1 MITNKSKAVA
11 TELGKLAETKALEYL
26 KRNGLE
32 PVTMNYNSPCG
43 EIDIIM
49 HDKNFI
55 VFIEVKF
62 RKNNNFIN
70 PLEAIDRQ
78 KCDKIIATSQYF
90 LQKNHKISKMM
101 SRFDVVI
108 ITGNIN
114 NPNIEWIKNAFQ
126 A

>member
-1 MITNKSKAVA
+1 MAIA
-11 TELGKLAETKALEYL
+11 TKHGQLAEQKALDFL

-32 PVTMNYNSPCG
+32 PVTRNFNSPCG

-49 HDKNFI
+49 YDNNYI

-62 RKNNNFIN
+62 RKNNDFIN
-70 PLEAIDRQ
+70 PLEVIDRH
-78 KCDKIIATSQYF
+78 KCDRIIATSQYF
-90 LQKNHKISKMM
+90 HQKNHKFSKMM

-108 ITGNIN
+108 ITGNIK
-114 NPNIEWIKNAFQ
+114 NPKIEWIKNAFQ